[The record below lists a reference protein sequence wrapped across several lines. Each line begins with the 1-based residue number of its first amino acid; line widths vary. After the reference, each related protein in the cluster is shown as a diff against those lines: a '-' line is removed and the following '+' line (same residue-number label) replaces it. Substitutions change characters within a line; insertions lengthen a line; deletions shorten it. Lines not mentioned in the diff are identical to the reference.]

1 MFESCEDYMC
11 AQAVSCYVYVLIY
24 NSRVTNVNMCI
35 VSQKFSR
42 VIWIL
47 SQLSLFA
54 ILTSVKDV
62 AIC

>member
-1 MFESCEDYMC
+1 MSFECLVCKMFESCEDYMC

-42 VIWIL
+42 VI
-47 SQLSLFA
+47 
-54 ILTSVKDV
+54 
-62 AIC
+62 